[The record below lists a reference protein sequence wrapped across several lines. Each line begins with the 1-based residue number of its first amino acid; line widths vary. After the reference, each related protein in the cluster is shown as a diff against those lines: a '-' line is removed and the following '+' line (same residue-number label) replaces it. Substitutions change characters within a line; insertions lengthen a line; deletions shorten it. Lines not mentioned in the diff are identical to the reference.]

1 MRIPRV
7 GYLFVIAAAI
17 TLFAPAATP
26 AATPAAGASYKVML
40 SPEYATASQQTTLR
54 VTVVNTSTS
63 PTTLGSVKLT
73 PPTGFT
79 PPQPAP
85 GTPLRSKI
93 KVQYRTLTL
102 QRISLK
108 PGKQAQIWIT
118 STAPRKCGR
127 TALRWTSQGFQGTT
141 GSGPQVALDTAASSL
156 GVTVLCPAA
165 ALCGDGGP
173 PCSTSLVTSSSTYAV
188 VSNAASGTLR
198 QTVNVG
204 SNLTCGRYQFRDPNW
219 YDSVVVPPSS
229 APPPTTPTT
238 PVVDVVSYKIKNAKP
253 QGIGFCL
260 GAAYDFTTASGHRAR
275 ATKLPTGA
283 PGFVGLL
290 PRCTYGKPPCISSVT
305 KKPGAA
311 GQSNPDVVMK
321 IQIPESGDPWGH
333 A

>member
-141 GSGPQVALDTAASSL
+141 GSGPQVALDTAASRP
-156 GVTVLCPAA
+156 GRN
-165 ALCGDGGP
+165 GP
-173 PCSTSLVTSSSTYAV
+173 VSGRRAV
-188 VSNAASGTLR
+188 R
-198 QTVNVG
+198 
-204 SNLTCGRYQFRDPNW
+204 
-219 YDSVVVPPSS
+219 
-229 APPPTTPTT
+229 
-238 PVVDVVSYKIKNAKP
+238 
-253 QGIGFCL
+253 
-260 GAAYDFTTASGHRAR
+260 
-275 ATKLPTGA
+275 
-283 PGFVGLL
+283 
-290 PRCTYGKPPCISSVT
+290 
-305 KKPGAA
+305 
-311 GQSNPDVVMK
+311 
-321 IQIPESGDPWGH
+321 
-333 A
+333 